1 MDQKWC
7 WNGWHPFLFNSK
19 KWHHD
24 IYKSRWFGWFFGFL
38 NFWKNLFLFG
48 RRGPPRMAVVKV
60 FACWD
65 NRPEM
70 RKSCWVSLGVSKN
83 RGTPKSSI
91 LIGFSLVNHPFRGTS
106 IFGNTHLEVK
116 SNPWKFKEFQQ
127 LKNQQKSCWPCEG
140 VTSTLVFVLKK
151 HLWKNIKVSTKV
163 QVSLPAGSET
173 SEMCTIPSQ
182 ITYTR
187 RKRTSQCWNG
197 EAFLSRRVWDC
208 RKTTYR
214 F

>member
-1 MDQKWC
+1 
-7 WNGWHPFLFNSK
+7 
-19 KWHHD
+19 
-24 IYKSRWFGWFFGFL
+24 
-38 NFWKNLFLFG
+38 
-48 RRGPPRMAVVKV
+48 MAVVKV

-91 LIGFSLVNHPFRGTS
+91 LIGFSLINHPFRGTS

-127 LKNQQKSCWPCEG
+127 LKE
-140 VTSTLVFVLKK
+140 STKIMFALWGRYIHVGFCLKK

-197 EAFLSRRVWDC
+197 EAFWSRRVWDC
-208 RKTTYR
+208 RKKTYR